1 MFKKFAV
8 IAVFAMLAAVAFAA
22 PSRAQQTTE
31 LKAAIGQKGA
41 WTTAMVDFG
50 MRQGFFQKQGLNV
63 DIYWTQGGAPT
74 LQAVMSGSVDMAI
87 DTGLLGI
94 IGAYEKGGPLR
105 VFSANSTGGPE
116 IFWYAKKSS
125 GFKTMK
131 DVAGKS
137 VAFSEVGS
145 SSNLILLGLLAQN
158 NVHANPI
165 PTGSPPATLTQVMT
179 GQVDV
184 GWGVPPFGLKELSE
198 GQIVIL
204 ARGND
209 VPAFR
214 NETVRVNV
222 ATADTLKT
230 KRDAFVRFM
239 TAYQQTIDWAYK
251 DPKAYEYYADL
262 TKITPEQAKQVVHQF
277 YPKEEMELTEI
288 KGLDLATKQAADNKF
303 TAEVLPPDDVKGM
316 FDMIKPAP

>member
-1 MFKKFAV
+1 MSKKIAV
-8 IAVFAMLAAVAFAA
+8 IAAFAVLA
-22 PSRAQQTTE
+22 VLAFAPPSRAQTTE

-41 WTTAMVDFG
+41 WTTAMVDYG
-50 MRQGFFQKQGLNV
+50 MKQGFFQKQGLNV

-116 IFWYAKKSS
+116 IFWYAKKTS
-125 GFKTMK
+125 GIKTMK
-131 DVAGKS
+131 DAAGKS
-137 VAFSEVGS
+137 VAFSETGS

-158 NVHANPI
+158 NVHANAI

-198 GQIVIL
+198 GQIVIV
-204 ARGND
+204 AHGND
-209 VPAFR
+209 VPAIR
-214 NETVRVNV
+214 GETVRVNV

-230 KRDAFVRFM
+230 KRDAFMRFM
-239 TAYQQTIDWAYK
+239 KAYQQTIDWAYK
-251 DPKAYEYYADL
+251 DPKAYEYLASM
-262 TKITPEQAKQVVHQF
+262 TNITPEQAKQVVHQF
-277 YPKEEMELTEI
+277 YPKEEMQLTDI
-288 KGLDLATKQAADNKF
+288 KGLDLALKQAADNKF
-303 TAEVLPPDDVKGM
+303 TAELLTADDVKGM
-316 FDMIKPAP
+316 FDIIKPAP